1 MFRKNLTVLD
11 IIKLKEKLLIV
22 GASGFG
28 RVTLEHAIKDF
39 DCSFVDDGKSIGEE
53 INGVKVVGGV
63 SDLPSLFTE
72 YKKLV
77 LSIGNNNVRENI
89 YKQAKDIGY
98 SFPCIVEKSAYIS
111 PYASVSDGCVILNN
125 VVIQNGSKVGTAT
138 ILNPGVEVHHDSS
151 VGDFCCI
158 YTNSVIRTYAKVEDG
173 MKIGSN
179 VTIKNESIVYN
190 DIDDGETI

>member
-1 MFRKNLTVLD
+1 MKD
-11 IIKLKEKLLIV
+11 KLLIV
-22 GASGFG
+22 GAGGFG

-63 SDLPSLFTE
+63 SDLPFLFTE

-98 SFPCIVEKSAYIS
+98 SFPCIVDKSAYIS
-111 PYASVSDGCVILNN
+111 PYASVGDGCVILNN

-138 ILNPGVEVHHDSS
+138 ILNPGVEVHHDSF

-173 MKIGSN
+173 VKIGSN
-179 VTIKNESIVYN
+179 VTIKNESIVNN
-190 DIDDGETI
+190 DIDDGETV

>member
-1 MFRKNLTVLD
+1 MFRKSLTVLD
-11 IIKLKEKLLIV
+11 ITKMKEKLLIV
-22 GASGFG
+22 GAGGFG

-63 SDLPSLFTE
+63 SDLPFLFTE

-98 SFPCIVEKSAYIS
+98 SFPCIVDKSAYIS
-111 PYASVSDGCVILNN
+111 PYASVGDGCVILNN
-125 VVIQNGSKVGTAT
+125 VVIQNGSKVGNAT

-158 YTNSVIRTYAKVEDG
+158 YTNSVIRTYA
-173 MKIGSN
+173 
-179 VTIKNESIVYN
+179 
-190 DIDDGETI
+190 

>member
-11 IIKLKEKLLIV
+11 ITKMKEKLLIV
-22 GASGFG
+22 GAGGFG
-28 RVTLEHAIKDF
+28 RVTLEHAIKYF

-63 SDLPSLFTE
+63 SDFPFLFTE

-89 YKQAKDIGY
+89 YIQAKDIGY
-98 SFPCIVEKSAYIS
+98 SFPCIVDKSAYIS
-111 PYASVSDGCVILNN
+111 PYASVSDGCIILNN
-125 VVIQNGSKVGTAT
+125 VFIQNGSKVGTAT

-173 MKIGSN
+173 VKIGSN
-179 VTIKNESIVYN
+179 VTIKNESIVNN
-190 DIDDGETI
+190 DIDDGETV

>member
-1 MFRKNLTVLD
+1 MFKKSLTVLD
-11 IIKLKEKLLIV
+11 ITKMKEKLLIV
-22 GASGFG
+22 GAGGFG

-39 DCSFVDDGKSIGEE
+39 DCSFVDDGKSIGVE
-53 INGVKVVGGV
+53 INGVQVVGVV
-63 SDLPSLFTE
+63 SDLPSLFME
-72 YKKLV
+72 YNKLV

-98 SFPCIVEKSAYIS
+98 SFPCIVDKSAYIS
-111 PYASVSDGCVILNN
+111 PYASVGDGCVILNN

-158 YTNSVIRTYAKVEDG
+158 YTNSVIRMYAKVEDG
-173 MKIGSN
+173 VKIGSN
-179 VTIKNESIVYN
+179 VTIKNESTVNN
-190 DIDDGETI
+190 DIDDGEIV